1 MASSLITIAFNYAA
15 PKALIQ
21 NKVNGYLADYNDSD
35 SYMKT
40 IDDALSQKNEW
51 SKIRNKARQTT
62 EQLNWINIVENFA
75 QELHKAYQEN
85 STYESSKYHNP

>member
-1 MASSLITIAFNYAA
+1 MASSLIPIAFNYAA

-40 IDDALSQKNEW
+40 IDDALSQKMNGQ
-51 SKIRNKARQTT
+51 KYAIKHVKRPN
-62 EQLNWINIVENFA
+62 
-75 QELHKAYQEN
+75 N
-85 STYESSKYHNP
+85 SVDKHC

>member
-1 MASSLITIAFNYAA
+1 MLFQMASSLIPIAFNYAA

-40 IDDALSQKNEW
+40 IEM
-51 SKIRNKARQTT
+51 R
-62 EQLNWINIVENFA
+62 
-75 QELHKAYQEN
+75 
-85 STYESSKYHNP
+85 